1 VVTVDRGR
9 RDADAASCDTPWRE
23 AASDGKGQCDSGIR
37 EGTIGNWTKRKLL
50 GHGPVALKMLSAKAL
65 SRTVSLRDTTRWY
78 TPRRRPSRADMTSLE
93 PQALLGRCAVDAA
106 TMRTHTRLLGG
117 WRALTAVGIERRGR
131 RSPAKAVRAVRSHTA
146 RREVTTGNLVT
157 PENPSLVDRILQTFA
172 TPASTLNE
180 GIATFYDESSGL
192 WEDVRASASPLCYPS
207 LRNQPCKASMSI
219 QHRSARLSV
228 LLRSLAAPAN

>member
-1 VVTVDRGR
+1 MAKGSATAAYARGPSATGR
-9 RDADAASCDTPWRE
+9 NE
-23 AASDGKGQCDSGIR
+23 
-37 EGTIGNWTKRKLL
+37 KLL

-65 SRTVSLRDTTRWY
+65 SRTVALRDTTRWC